1 MQMAEY
7 VLNYGIQPSEF
18 WALTRSQK
26 RALGTA
32 AETINRK
39 MKG

>member
-1 MQMAEY
+1 MAGF

-18 WALTRSQK
+18 WHLTRAQK
-26 RALGTA
+26 QALNTTA
-32 AETINRK
+32 ADIAQR